1 MFTVGISFLGQY
13 RPAYFEGDTLGD
25 AIAAAVRAVYHME
38 NSDFEWIMERLRIGG
53 DEMAIKR
60 NCSAWSAEHGCR
72 AVSFRRG
79 AHDPFLDS
87 VTRDMTPAPGLD
99 YSEAANR

>member
-13 RPAYFEGDTLGD
+13 RPAYFEGETLGD
-25 AIAAAVRAVYHME
+25 AIAAAVRAVYHMD
-38 NSDFEWIMERLRIGG
+38 NSDFEWIMDRLRIGG

-60 NCSAWSAEHGCR
+60 ISAWSTEHGCR
-72 AVSFRRG
+72 AVSVRRG
-79 AHDPFLDS
+79 AHDPFLDN
-87 VTRDMTPAPGLD
+87 VTRDMTLAPGLD

>member
-1 MFTVGISFLGQY
+1 
-13 RPAYFEGDTLGD
+13 
-25 AIAAAVRAVYHME
+25 ME

-60 NCSAWSAEHGCR
+60 ISAWSAEHGLR

>member
-1 MFTVGISFLGQY
+1 MFTIGISFLGQY
-13 RPAYFEGDTLGD
+13 RPAYFQADTLGD
-25 AIAAAVRAVYHME
+25 AIAAAVRAVYHMD
-38 NSDFEWIMERLRIGG
+38 NADFDWIMERLRIGG

-60 NCSAWSAEHGCR
+60 ISAWSAEHGRR

-87 VTRDMTPAPGLD
+87 VTRHMMPAPGVD

>member
-1 MFTVGISFLGQY
+1 MVTIGISFLGQY
-13 RPAYFEGDTLGD
+13 RPAYFEGDTLSD
-25 AIAAAVRAVYHME
+25 AIAAAVRAVYQMD
-38 NSDFEWIMERLRIGG
+38 NADFDWIMERLRIGG

>member
-1 MFTVGISFLGQY
+1 MVTIGISFLGQY

-25 AIAAAVRAVYHME
+25 AIAAAVRAVYHMD
-38 NSDFEWIMERLRIGG
+38 NADFDWIMERLRIGG

-60 NCSAWSAEHGCR
+60 ISAWSAEHGRR

-79 AHDPFLDS
+79 AHDPFLDN

>member
-1 MFTVGISFLGQY
+1 MFTIGISFFGQY

-25 AIAAAVRAVYHME
+25 ALTAARRGVFDMPDA
-38 NSDFEWIMERLRIGG
+38 DWFLERLRDGRSA
-53 DEMAIKR
+53 MKP

-79 AHDPFLDS
+79 AHDPFLDR
-87 VTRDMTPAPGLD
+87 VTRDMTPALGLD